1 MAWVPLRAL
10 AWLAVAVLAVPASRI
25 LLDTGHYVPGG
36 LAIETDGESGEIGD
50 RGFSLSLP
58 LRVYNGTTHTIFR
71 ISLWVEAYACPSE
84 EAALHL
90 CKKIIS
96 FEQDI
101 PMQTSPKSSG
111 WFSQG
116 LTGGLPNAIPGRHL
130 RIVRTVKSVDDER
143 DREAARQ
150 AAEPEP
156 EPRAPFDVPENN

>member
-10 AWLAVAVLAVPASRI
+10 AWLAVAVLAVPTSRI
-25 LLDTGHYVPGG
+25 LLDIGHYVPGC

-50 RGFSLSLP
+50 RGFSLTLP

-84 EAALHL
+84 QAALPL
-90 CKKIIS
+90 CKRIIS

-116 LTGGLPNAIPGRHL
+116 LTGGLPDAIPGKHL
-130 RIVRTVKSVDDER
+130 RIVRKVKSVDDER

-156 EPRAPFDVPENN
+156 RAPFDVPENN